1 MDGMSQKLEQV
12 QAEVNKVIKGKEDV
26 VKKVLAAV
34 IAGGHILMED
44 IPGVGKTTLATTFA
58 KSMSMHYKRVQFTPD
73 VLPSDILGF
82 SMYNSATKEF
92 EYREGA
98 VFTNLFLADEINR
111 TSPKTQSALLEVM
124 EEKTATVDGVTRP
137 LPDPFVVIAT
147 ENPYGSSGT
156 QMLPESQLDR
166 FMIRIS
172 MGYPTMEE
180 EVRLIKERQDINQL
194 DRFMVCLS
202 MGYPS
207 HADAVAI
214 LKGNAGK
221 PLSKV
226 QEVISM
232 EEVLALRA
240 MTNDLYVKDEIY
252 EYIVNLVEATRTM
265 EIFSMGASP
274 RGTIALLR
282 MAKAMAVI
290 DGRDY
295 VCAKDVQDVARDVL
309 GHRVKL
315 SARGKAQVSQ
325 CSRRSEW

>member
-58 KSMSMHYKRVQFTPD
+58 KSMSMHYKRVPFTPD

-156 QMLPESQLDR
+156 QMLPES
-166 FMIRIS
+166 
-172 MGYPTMEE
+172 
-180 EVRLIKERQDINQL
+180 QL

-315 SARGKAQVSQ
+315 SARGKAQGITMQQAIGMVIANVTAP
-325 CSRRSEW
+325 RV

>member
-1 MDGMSQKLEQV
+1 MDGMSRKLEQV

-82 SMYNSATKEF
+82 SMYNSATREF

-166 FMIRIS
+166 FM
-172 MGYPTMEE
+172 
-180 EVRLIKERQDINQL
+180 
-194 DRFMVCLS
+194 VCLS

-207 HADAVAI
+207 HTDAVAI

-221 PLSKV
+221 PLSQV

-240 MTNDLYVKDEIY
+240 MTNDLYVKDEVY
-252 EYIVNLVEATRTM
+252 EYIVNLVEATRM
-265 EIFSMGASP
+265 MDIFSMGASP

-315 SARGKAQVSQ
+315 SARGKAQGITMQQAIGMVIANVAAP
-325 CSRRSEW
+325 RV

>member
-82 SMYNSATKEF
+82 SMYNSATKDF

-156 QMLPESQLDR
+156 QMLPES
-166 FMIRIS
+166 
-172 MGYPTMEE
+172 
-180 EVRLIKERQDINQL
+180 QL

-265 EIFSMGASP
+265 EIFSM
-274 RGTIALLR
+274 
-282 MAKAMAVI
+282 AKAMAVI

-315 SARGKAQVSQ
+315 SARGKAQGITMQQAIGMVIANVTAP
-325 CSRRSEW
+325 RV

>member
-1 MDGMSQKLEQV
+1 MDRMSQKLEQV
-12 QAEVNKVIKGKEDV
+12 QAEVNKVIKGKADV

-166 FMIRIS
+166 FM
-172 MGYPTMEE
+172 
-180 EVRLIKERQDINQL
+180 
-194 DRFMVCLS
+194 VCLS

-240 MTNDLYVKDEIY
+240 MTNALYVKDEIY

-315 SARGKAQVSQ
+315 SARGKAQGITMQQAIGMVIANVTAP
-325 CSRRSEW
+325 RV

>member
-166 FMIRIS
+166 FM
-172 MGYPTMEE
+172 
-180 EVRLIKERQDINQL
+180 
-194 DRFMVCLS
+194 VCLS

-240 MTNDLYVKDEIY
+240 MTNNLYVKDEIY

-315 SARGKAQVSQ
+315 SARGKAQGITMQQAIGMVIGNVTAP
-325 CSRRSEW
+325 RV

>member
-166 FMIRIS
+166 FM
-172 MGYPTMEE
+172 
-180 EVRLIKERQDINQL
+180 
-194 DRFMVCLS
+194 VCLS

-315 SARGKAQVSQ
+315 SARGKAQGITMQQAIGMVIATVTAP
-325 CSRRSEW
+325 RV

>member
-44 IPGVGKTTLATTFA
+44 IPGVGKTTLTTTFA

-156 QMLPESQLDR
+156 QMLPES
-166 FMIRIS
+166 
-172 MGYPTMEE
+172 
-180 EVRLIKERQDINQL
+180 QL

-315 SARGKAQVSQ
+315 SARGKAQGITMQQAIGMVIANVTAP
-325 CSRRSEW
+325 RV

>member
-82 SMYNSATKEF
+82 SMYNSATKDF

-166 FMIRIS
+166 FM
-172 MGYPTMEE
+172 
-180 EVRLIKERQDINQL
+180 
-194 DRFMVCLS
+194 VCLS

-232 EEVLALRA
+232 EEVFALRA

-315 SARGKAQVSQ
+315 SARGKAQGITMQQAIGMVIANVTAP
-325 CSRRSEW
+325 RV

>member
-1 MDGMSQKLEQV
+1 MEGTSRKLEQV
-12 QAEVNKVIKGKEDV
+12 QAEVNKVIKGKENV

-58 KSMSMHYKRVQFTPD
+58 KSMSMLYKRVQFTPD

-166 FMIRIS
+166 FM
-172 MGYPTMEE
+172 
-180 EVRLIKERQDINQL
+180 
-194 DRFMVCLS
+194 VCLS

-226 QEVISM
+226 KEVISM

-240 MTNDLYVKDEIY
+240 MTNDLYVKDDIY

-265 EIFSMGASP
+265 DIFSMGASP

-295 VCAKDVQDVARDVL
+295 VCAKDVQDVARDVI

-315 SARGKAQVSQ
+315 SARGKAQGITMQQAIGMVIADVAAP
-325 CSRRSEW
+325 RV

>member
-166 FMIRIS
+166 FM
-172 MGYPTMEE
+172 
-180 EVRLIKERQDINQL
+180 
-194 DRFMVCLS
+194 VCLS

-315 SARGKAQVSQ
+315 SARGKAQGE
-325 CSRRSEW
+325 CALEDARRDRGYKDWQNILFG

>member
-1 MDGMSQKLEQV
+1 MDAMSQKLEQV

-166 FMIRIS
+166 FM
-172 MGYPTMEE
+172 
-180 EVRLIKERQDINQL
+180 
-194 DRFMVCLS
+194 VCLS

-240 MTNDLYVKDEIY
+240 MTNDLYVKDDIY

-315 SARGKAQVSQ
+315 SARGKAQGITMQQAIGMVIANVAAP
-325 CSRRSEW
+325 RV

>member
-92 EYREGA
+92 EYWEGA

-156 QMLPESQLDR
+156 QMLPES
-166 FMIRIS
+166 
-172 MGYPTMEE
+172 
-180 EVRLIKERQDINQL
+180 QL

-315 SARGKAQVSQ
+315 SARGKAQGITMQQAIGMVIANVTAP
-325 CSRRSEW
+325 RV

>member
-82 SMYNSATKEF
+82 SMYNSATKDF

-166 FMIRIS
+166 FM
-172 MGYPTMEE
+172 
-180 EVRLIKERQDINQL
+180 
-194 DRFMVCLS
+194 VCLS

-232 EEVLALRA
+232 KEVLALRA

-315 SARGKAQVSQ
+315 SARGKAQGITMQQAIGMVIANVTAP
-325 CSRRSEW
+325 RV